1 MQIPES
7 ISITK
12 EVRRAVVGQVIQ
24 DVCLHRFNEGEY
36 QLDTLSFDKLKELI
50 GQKVVQADAGSLC
63 TEGGLTVQFLY
74 SNGGIRLF
82 KRDKE
87 APEIKKTPKTGGFTV
102 TFVFEN
108 ICLMVILNSW
118 SCVFKICTGEEPV
131 PRWPLDVT
139 SPTDFTL
146 DRFQKW
152 LNSRGNIT
160 IIDACSSCRG
170 AFDVTIPFMNYIL
183 WMCGIHP
190 KSKIRALSEGEI
202 EKIFNTIVKMLE
214 DYDIGKRVCS
224 HIDLYGKHIK
234 ENNPSASLMTAKNCH
249 KPCPKCSTPIEA
261 VMGTGTKYY
270 FCPSCQ
276 QLKK

>member
-87 APEIKKTPKTGGFTV
+87 APEIKKTPKGRGFV
-102 TFVFEN
+102 RKF
-108 ICLMVILNSW
+108 
-118 SCVFKICTGEEPV
+118 
-131 PRWPLDVT
+131 
-139 SPTDFTL
+139 SPFC
-146 DRFQKW
+146 F
-152 LNSRGNIT
+152 
-160 IIDACSSCRG
+160 CSQ
-170 AFDVTIPFMNYIL
+170 P
-183 WMCGIHP
+183 
-190 KSKIRALSEGEI
+190 E
-202 EKIFNTIVKMLE
+202 
-214 DYDIGKRVCS
+214 
-224 HIDLYGKHIK
+224 
-234 ENNPSASLMTAKNCH
+234 
-249 KPCPKCSTPIEA
+249 
-261 VMGTGTKYY
+261 
-270 FCPSCQ
+270 
-276 QLKK
+276 